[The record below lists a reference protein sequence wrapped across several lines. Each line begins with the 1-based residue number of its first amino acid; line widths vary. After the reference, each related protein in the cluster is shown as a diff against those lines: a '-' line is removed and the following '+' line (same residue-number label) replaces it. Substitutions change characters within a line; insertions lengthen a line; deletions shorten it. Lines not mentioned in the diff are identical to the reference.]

1 MTGPDLPATLEG
13 DLIRRARDRA
23 VPKLSIRRAAARIGI
38 SPEHWG
44 NIERGHKSAGATE
57 TPRPLSPSAS
67 MLAKM
72 AGVVGVTPGELA
84 EAGRQDA
91 ARELEEMQRRRPLAV
106 VPPPP
111 RETVEPL
118 DALPADEAA
127 AAGPLAKAIE
137 ELAGKTRKM
146 NPGRKVTGAD
156 IFDTPGDIRARLWDA
171 IVRTLEESLPG
182 EYVTDKRVAGL
193 LAAELSVRQ
202 HGGLAAG

>member
-106 VPPPP
+106 VPTQGPG
-111 RETVEPL
+111 PL
-118 DALPADEAA
+118 DALPDDEAIA
-127 AAGPLAKAIE
+127 AAPVLAAVRE
-137 ELAGKTRKM
+137 RVRMAAEM
-146 NPGRKVTGAD
+146 NPGRPLRGAD
-156 IFDTPGDIRARLWDA
+156 VFPREHDPRARLWDRLA
-171 IVRTLEESLPG
+171 EAGREMLPDG
-182 EYVTDKRVAGL
+182 FSVDQ
-193 LAAELSVRQ
+193 LAAMLVAELSVRQ
-202 HGGLAAG
+202 GGGLAAG